1 MKKWMIMLVAVA
13 CLCAL
18 LLTAC
23 GSNGVIEVPTDPV
36 DSSTDTTT
44 VQPSNT
50 AEGDTTT
57 TTPSQGGDPSTD
69 TTSPSEDD
77 TEEVTG
83 YAFDDYSKNY

>member
-23 GSNGVIEVPTDPV
+23 GNDDVIEVPTDSV

-44 VQPSNT
+44 VQPSST

-69 TTSPSEDD
+69 PNPSEDD
-77 TEEVTG
+77 EEEVTG
-83 YAFDDYSKNY
+83 YAYDDFSKNY